1 MVVITF
7 ETMKRDII
15 QKMNE
20 GIDFSPKGSID
31 LPIREL
37 VSFLNSHNDYV
48 TTSSCS
54 GRISIYRDDNLTL
67 TKSIRWL
74 LVQHSEVTSSAV
86 KESVLK
92 QEEISVQTQIQ
103 SKVSDNNN
111 SLSVLKC
118 EGFILHILC
127 RDIDSART
135 LYALAMGCGFRE
147 SGLSI
152 GTKKIILAIRTT
164 AFGLELPI
172 ACGKTL
178 ILNENAQD
186 IIVKEA
192 NTRLRCNFARID
204 KFLNI
209 LKKNWQWPIL
219 KNIYTC
225 NDNPDNM
232 LPSDVIK
239 RWGHSIITVDDT
251 SNRSNNSFQYL
262 LYGGYGVQYDGG
274 NIVNAGKST
283 RLSNNILMDCVVN
296 KSPSISL
303 EFQATS
309 IKNDLDITDNNSLIN
324 NKSMHS
330 VIELWNNDGINY
342 ILVSGGRSSP
352 LDPLSCLT
360 LFNKD
365 DMKQVFIKN
374 KGGNVPPP
382 RWGHSVTK
390 ISANSYFLYGGR
402 NGTTVLGD
410 AYILELSLNESI
422 INCKWIQIW
431 SENSSILP
439 RFFHAACGIMSKW
452 TEHQCDAV
460 VIHGGLTSL
469 ENDAVIPTCSKDII
483 VIYPRDGSYH
493 SLLSM
498 YDTNLNGVESSN
510 KDRDDGH
517 GFNYDDIEGKEGI
530 KESVS
535 SSNSIKSVSRFGHT
549 ITSIGAQSLLL
560 IGGTSYDDDEVMID
574 VDNGKVV
581 NSTYVIN
588 LYVNDTGKLCGHM
601 MPVATTNCNS
611 NMRLRSNNKSQ
622 IDEGLPC
629 ECCRVHHQS
638 IFNND
643 NNILHLVGGGS
654 LCMGFGAHF
663 CQTISLAISHKQSTE
678 YLVNSL
684 STNNNNNYEIIDN
697 KLNNKVNKQLSIPKE
712 EEKDYVI
719 VISSSQVKK
728 MKIYLE
734 KNNWIDKKRRIA
746 ISELLVED
754 LESIQL
760 LNSTL
765 PVTESINSVEENT
778 EKRMSLPVISDFMNL
793 LKSSTQSNFHEN
805 LNNIIDSKRTNLLLY
820 GKQIIRQS
828 KSLIVNVYRKANEYL
843 ESILAKRGYDLTIP
857 SNKKLLPKKY
867 EIVGD
872 VLMLPEN
879 SFCNDT
885 WNNILGF
892 RDDSLLDWRN
902 NFWFG
907 LTLCFTNINKIGRKG
922 LIEGEKRESTIK
934 LLYPELGRPELTG
947 PNEPGWVNLSE
958 NGISFGFD
966 ITRVMFCSGNIT
978 ERIRMSKQDCKNQV
992 IVDLYCGI
1000 GYYTMPFLVYGGAS
1014 HIHACEWNPNSIL
1027 SLKENLKKVIFFKL
1041 LF

>member
-7 ETMKRDII
+7 ETMKKDII

-54 GRISIYRDDNLTL
+54 GRISVYRDDNLTL

-74 LVQHSEVTSSAV
+74 LVEHNEVTSNAI

-103 SKVSDNNN
+103 TKVSDDNN

-118 EGFILHILC
+118 EGFILHVLC
-127 RDIDSART
+127 RNIETART
-135 LYALAMGCGFRE
+135 LYAVVMGCGFRE

-178 ILNENAQD
+178 ILNDNALD
-186 IIVKEA
+186 IIVNEA
-192 NTRLRCNFARID
+192 NIRLRCNFARID

-209 LKKNWQWPIL
+209 LKKSWQWPIL
-219 KNIYTC
+219 KNIYT
-225 NDNPDNM
+225 NNNNSNNI

-239 RWGHSIITVDDT
+239 RWGHSVISIDDIN
-251 SNRSNNSFQYL
+251 SKNNNSFQYM
-262 LYGGYGVQYDGG
+262 LYGGYGVEYDGD
-274 NIVNAGKST
+274 NIINAGKST
-283 RLSNNILMDCVVN
+283 RLSNNIIMDCKVN
-296 KSPSISL
+296 KSPTISL
-303 EFQATS
+303 EFQAKT
-309 IKNDLDITDNNSLIN
+309 IKNDVDITDKNSLIN

-330 VIELWNNDGINY
+330 VIESWNNDGISY

-360 LFNKD
+360 IYNKD
-365 DMKQVFIKN
+365 DMNQLNIYNNGAKI
-374 KGGNVPPP
+374 PSP
-382 RWGHSVTK
+382 RWGHSMTK
-390 ISANSYFLYGGR
+390 ISDNSYFLYGGR
-402 NGTTVLGD
+402 NDTIILGD
-410 AYILELSLNESI
+410 AYILELSLIDNTV
-422 INCKWIQIW
+422 NCKWNQIW
-431 SENSSILP
+431 NENTSFLP

-452 TEHQCDAV
+452 TEDQCDAV
-460 VIHGGLTSL
+460 VIHGGLTTL
-469 ENDAVIPTCSKDII
+469 ESDAGIPTCSKDMV

-493 SLLSM
+493 SLVSI
-498 YDTNLNGVESSN
+498 YDNNLNGIEASN
-510 KDRDDGH
+510 KDRNDDGGH
-517 GFNYDDIEGKEGI
+517 AFNYDDIEGNESI
-530 KESVS
+530 KEKKI
-535 SSNSIKSVSRFGHT
+535 SNNSCKSVSRFGHT

-560 IGGTSYDDDEVMID
+560 VGGTSYDDDEVMID

-588 LYVNDTGKLCGHM
+588 LCVNDTGKLCGNIVSV
-601 MPVATTNCNS
+601 PTTDSNS
-611 NMRLRSNNKSQ
+611 NMRLKNNNKSQ
-622 IDEGLPC
+622 NDEGLPC

-638 IFNND
+638 IFNKD
-643 NNILHLVGGGS
+643 NNILHLIGGGS

-663 CQTISLAISHKQSTE
+663 CQSISLAISHKQSTE
-678 YLVNSL
+678 YLINSL
-684 STNNNNNYEIIDN
+684 STNSNNNYKSIDN
-697 KLNNKVNKQLSIPKE
+697 NLINNVNKNSIIMKE

-734 KNNWIDKKRRIA
+734 INNWIDKKRRIA
-746 ISELLVED
+746 ISELLTED
-754 LESIQL
+754 LENIQL
-760 LNSTL
+760 FNPSLTISGSIDNIVENVEKKMSV
-765 PVTESINSVEENT
+765 PVNT
-778 EKRMSLPVISDFMNL
+778 EFMNL
-793 LKSSTQSNFHEN
+793 LKLSSHSKFHEN
-805 LNNIIDSKRTNLLLY
+805 LNNIIDSTQNNLLFF
-820 GKQIIRQS
+820 GKQIIRQA

-843 ESILAKRGYDLTIP
+843 ESVLVKRGYDLTLP
-857 SNKKLLPKKY
+857 NNKALLPKKY

-872 VLMLPEN
+872 VLMIPED
-879 SFCNDT
+879 SFCNDV
-885 WNNILGF
+885 WVNILGLGN
-892 RDDSLLDWRN
+892 DSSLDLRN
-902 NFWFG
+902 NFWLG
-907 LTLCFTNINKIGRKG
+907 LTLCFTNINKVGRKG

-1000 GYYTMPFLVYGGAS
+1000 GYYTLPFLVYGGAS

-1027 SLKENLKKVIFFKL
+1027 SLKENLKKVKI
-1041 LF
+1041 